1 MLEGPG
7 SNTSTADGSM
17 RMVGFGGNGM
27 TIARAILWPEGPN
40 MKHAAPTFVTVKK
53 MNLALQPCRISLD
66 HMSQMLLY
74 SRPYH
79 SWAPWTDVWFCHCFL
94 AALPPC
100 HVQPFM
106 DDFARWQRC
115 STRISR
121 RWGMDGGW
129 KWPSSA
135 MRGPDSRTKFHGKKI
150 WPTQLVCGTCNI
162 AIGTMNNLNPEGS

>member
-1 MLEGPG
+1 
-7 SNTSTADGSM
+7 
-17 RMVGFGGNGM
+17 
-27 TIARAILWPEGPN
+27 

-94 AALPPC
+94 AALPPR

-106 DDFARWQRC
+106 DDFA
-115 STRISR
+115 
-121 RWGMDGGW
+121 GGNDV
-129 KWPSSA
+129 PP
-135 MRGPDSRTKFHGKKI
+135 GF
-150 WPTQLVCGTCNI
+150 
-162 AIGTMNNLNPEGS
+162 PEDEEWMEDENGHQVP